1 MWRRGQPSGLMSLT
15 SLMCDGAEEAP
26 LILVT
31 GGAGYVGSTLCRELL
46 AGGYRVR
53 VLDRLMYGGKSLL
66 NLFNHPRFELVRGDI
81 RNREA
86 VRTALS
92 GVCSVIHLA
101 AIVGD
106 IPCQEDPGLSVETNY
121 KATALL
127 SEISQK
133 VGVERFLFAS
143 TCSNYGI
150 SDTSTP
156 ADEDR
161 ELNPVSLY
169 AETKIDCE
177 RFLLRMAGP
186 DFHPTVYRF
195 ATAYGV
201 SGRTRFDLTVN
212 SLTYEA
218 LKGNRI
224 MVYAASTWRP
234 YIHVM
239 DMSRILMDGLER
251 PIDQIEGRV
260 FNAGFTEENYRKR
273 DMAEMI
279 QDQIPGLAIDVV
291 DTIDD
296 RRSYRV
302 DFTRLENLTGLKP
315 TYTVKD
321 GIREIITAFKTG
333 MLTEADYE
341 SNRLR

>member
-1 MWRRGQPSGLMSLT
+1 MFPT
-15 SLMCDGAEEAP
+15 SLVRDGVEETP

-46 AGGYRVR
+46 AAGYRVR

-66 NLFNHPRFELVRGDI
+66 NIFNHPQFELVRGDI
-81 RNREA
+81 RDKET
-86 VRTALS
+86 VRRCLK
-92 GVCSVIHLA
+92 GVRAVIHLA

-106 IPCQEDPGLSVETNY
+106 IPCQHDPGLSVETNY
-121 KATALL
+121 KATVLL
-127 SEISQK
+127 SK
-133 VGVERFLFAS
+133 VSHDAGVARFLFAS
-143 TCSNYGI
+143 TCSNYGVA
-150 SDTSTP
+150 DTSTP
-156 ADEDR
+156 ADEER

-177 RFLLRMAGP
+177 RLLLQAARP
-186 DFHPTVYRF
+186 DFHPTIYRF
-195 ATAYGV
+195 ATAYGL
-201 SGRTRFDLTVN
+201 SGRTRFDLAVN

-218 LKGNRI
+218 LKEKRI
-224 MVYAASTWRP
+224 MVYAANTWRP
-234 YIHVM
+234 YIHVV
-239 DMSRILMDGLER
+239 DMSKILMDGLER
-251 PIDQIEGRV
+251 PVDQVGGRV

-279 QDQIPGLAIDVV
+279 QDQISGLEIDVV

-302 DFTRLENLTGLKP
+302 DFARLENLTGLKP

-321 GIREIITAFKTG
+321 GIREIITAFETG
-333 MLTEADYE
+333 VLTEVDYE
-341 SNRLR
+341 SNRLG

>member
-1 MWRRGQPSGLMSLT
+1 VR
-15 SLMCDGAEEAP
+15 DGAEETP

-46 AGGYRVR
+46 AAGYRVR

-66 NLFNHPRFELVRGDI
+66 NLFNHPRFELVWGDI
-81 RNREA
+81 RDRKTVQASLN
-86 VRTALS
+86 

-106 IPCQEDPGLSVETNY
+106 IPCQQDPGLSVETNY
-121 KATALL
+121 RATVLL

-133 VGVERFLFAS
+133 IGVERFLFAS

-150 SDTSTP
+150 TDTSTP
-156 ADEDR
+156 ADEGR

-177 RFLLRMAGP
+177 RLLLQAAGP
-186 DFHPTVYRF
+186 NFYPTVYRF
-195 ATAYGV
+195 ATAYGL
-201 SGRTRFDLTVN
+201 SGRTRFDLAVN

-218 LKGNRI
+218 LKDRRI

-239 DMSRILMDGLER
+239 DMAKILIDGLGR
-251 PIDQIEGRV
+251 PVDQVGGRV
-260 FNAGFTEENYRKR
+260 FNAGFTGENYRKWNI
-273 DMAEMI
+273 AGMI
-279 QDQIPGLAIDVV
+279 QDQIPGLEIDVV

-302 DFTRLENLTGLKP
+302 DFARLESLTGLKP

-321 GIREIITAFKTG
+321 GIREIITAFETG
-333 MLTEADYE
+333 VLTEADYE
-341 SNRLR
+341 SNRLQ